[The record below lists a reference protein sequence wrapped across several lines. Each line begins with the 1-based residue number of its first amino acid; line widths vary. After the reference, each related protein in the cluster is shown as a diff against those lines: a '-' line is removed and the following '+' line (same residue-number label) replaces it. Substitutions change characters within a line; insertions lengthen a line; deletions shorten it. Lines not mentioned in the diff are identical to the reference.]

1 MQVLRDTSRLRF
13 HRAEYVRRLAA
24 QSVGFLLRQAPRAGL
39 AGALRV
45 ALRQQALAPTA
56 ERTQVRIGMQHT
68 QRHFLYKTRF
78 EVLSVPKSARIS
90 FAIIKRTPLHL
101 QMGGDNP
108 DHCA

>member
-13 HRAEYVRRLAA
+13 HRTEYVRRLAA

-56 ERTQVRIGMQHT
+56 ERTQVRFDICSQVGQAW
-68 QRHFLYKTRF
+68 
-78 EVLSVPKSARIS
+78 VLFMRPVYAGR
-90 FAIIKRTPLHL
+90 
-101 QMGGDNP
+101 
-108 DHCA
+108 